1 MVEGWADDDNISFTT
16 QWKRATVA
24 LATAIVLQTSGSAL
38 AAQSGGRMGGGG
50 FRSRSAAS
58 TSTHTSAQGHAV
70 SDVHVHHVHHSPMY
84 TPVMVVPMAPLYPA
98 APMAPM
104 APTAPTTPAGD
115 SAPFSGLFPILMAAF
130 VAVVALGMFQNLFG
144 GGSEREDDGAGY
156 YDGDDE
162 GMSVIRV
169 QVGLLGI
176 ARDLQLDLERIAE
189 RADTDTEEGVPLPST
204 PPAWSHRRDSNEGA
218 LSSQEYWAY
227 GNSGSA
233 STSSPDE
240 AEERFGTMSMEER
253 GKFREETL
261 VNVDSRR
268 RQSEAMTR
276 DESKGPNEFIVVTL
290 LAAVDGAMRMPQVSG
305 AEEMRSA
312 LTRLGG
318 VRVDQVAAVEV
329 LWTPQDVN
337 DSMTSDELV
346 RDYPKLVPL

>member
-1 MVEGWADDDNISFTT
+1 
-16 QWKRATVA
+16 
-24 LATAIVLQTSGSAL
+24 
-38 AAQSGGRMGGGG
+38 
-50 FRSRSAAS
+50 
-58 TSTHTSAQGHAV
+58 
-70 SDVHVHHVHHSPMY
+70 
-84 TPVMVVPMAPLYPA
+84 MAPLYPA

-189 RADTDTEEGVPLPST
+189 RADTDTEEGLHYILTETV
-204 PPAWSHRRDSNEGA
+204 
-218 LSSQEYWAY
+218 LSLLRNPQYWAY